1 MERGGEKGFKLK
13 AKFTKMTNIILGKR
27 RIKKK
32 KDVTRVGLEPTLS
45 FPNQDAC

>member
-1 MERGGEKGFKLK
+1 MIGE
-13 AKFTKMTNIILGKR
+13 GK
-27 RIKKK
+27 KDSKKKEKK